1 MAFVRGNMMT
11 RRILLTILAMWTFLE
26 ASAQPVA
33 WRDTLQAAVKTDT
46 RGLMVSLGRLE
57 TGLA

>member
-1 MAFVRGNMMT
+1 MT

-33 WRDTLQAAVKTDT
+33 WRDHPCQ
-46 RGLMVSLGRLE
+46 LGCLFLLIE
-57 TGLA
+57 SGKFENWG